1 MSIFETLN
9 DDVLGLILLLIYPR
23 DALHLSMTCRAA
35 YTYALPRAL
44 SEVVLFG
51 PTHLA
56 AFCCFLSAKLTG
68 RAQHLRALTI
78 HARRP
83 KSSDDCVVLNDTSD
97 SDSMCRVLSH
107 AVNLRLVAI
116 HDAED
121 LALSTPALFD
131 GLSSLSGLIDVSF
144 YKAGIR
150 TLEFMTKWSSRPR
163 RVKIHT
169 SSGSANVELLTLDRI
184 PWDYLP
190 RSVEALSLVDGHSL
204 SLKLGMSP
212 RDWPLTRS
220 LELGGIM
227 HIYALSLAF
236 PNVAHLRILLGFQFV
251 PSGIPGYVWRE
262 LDHVEYRV
270 PEKRHLGTLITYQPA
285 FDHLPVRRLTLERQ
299 PSRNGDS
306 GPLLPLGGI
315 SPVVLVLYIRSEPC
329 RLLAG
334 EMEDLRFLQLML
346 VHEGQ
351 IRLEATQCHVMGFL
365 LSYVS
370 VFSGAPLI
378 GLAIS
383 VNGYA
388 INVSSPEVQS
398 LASAIAAIFPNIQ
411 YVGIATQAWSHPW
424 DESQICHKWFRL
436 VPSSELEIPIHRPQE
451 LSESEGRRIHRQLL
465 DTPRS

>member
-9 DDVLGLILLLIYPR
+9 DDVLGFILLLVYPR

-251 PSGIPGYVWRE
+251 PSGIPG
-262 LDHVEYRV
+262 
-270 PEKRHLGTLITYQPA
+270 
-285 FDHLPVRRLTLERQ
+285 
-299 PSRNGDS
+299 
-306 GPLLPLGGI
+306 
-315 SPVVLVLYIRSEPC
+315 
-329 RLLAG
+329 LLAG

-365 LSYVS
+365 SDTQLSYVS

-388 INVSSPEVQS
+388 INVSPPEVQS

-411 YVGIATQAWSHPW
+411 SSRSQKEGGFIVNCLTPLDPDDAVGS
-424 DESQICHKWFRL
+424 
-436 VPSSELEIPIHRPQE
+436 
-451 LSESEGRRIHRQLL
+451 LSVEQLPNGH
-465 DTPRS
+465 D